1 MIITCPH
8 CGARDSSEF
17 FFRGEARPQR
27 PEYNEGTD
35 SFVSHVYERMNIAGP
50 QVEHW
55 YHAAGCRNW
64 LLVERDTRTHGF
76 LAVTLASEQ
85 SR

>member
-1 MIITCPH
+1 MIILCPH
-8 CGARDSSEF
+8 CGSRDTSEF

-27 PEYNEGTD
+27 PQYEDGTD
-35 SFVSHVYERMNIAGP
+35 AFVDHVYERVNNAGA

-64 LLVERDTRTHGF
+64 LLVERDTRTHAF
-76 LAVTLASEQ
+76 LSVTLASEQ
-85 SR
+85 ER

>member
-1 MIITCPH
+1 MIIPCPH

-27 PEYNEGTD
+27 PEYDEGTD
-35 SFVSHVYERMNIAGP
+35 LFVAHVYDRMNIAGP